1 MLVIRGSKA
10 ADDSTPGLDMREVP
24 GPEHGLDHRSGI
36 SSVACLGGRHGKEA
50 EGVGIEA
57 AELPLI
63 AEAGEDGL
71 GAREAFTGVL
81 VR

>member
-1 MLVIRGSKA
+1 MAR
-10 ADDSTPGLDMREVP
+10 
-24 GPEHGLDHRSGI
+24 
-36 SSVACLGGRHGKEA
+36 LGGRHGKEA